1 MIVRLVRALMVLG
14 GIVVVQLAIPD
25 QFPLVIGSL
34 LVALVTVQWAA
45 AIFFNRAANADRS
58 ILSLQARAQDAVSL
72 AVASTVAGI
81 LGLLVVARA
90 LNIIPPVDRAVFL
103 VGIGFALVMVA
114 APAVNWLVI
123 WRPWRAG

>member
-1 MIVRLVRALMVLG
+1 MMMRLARALMILV
-14 GIVVVQLAIPD
+14 GIIIVQLAAPD
-25 QFPLVIGSL
+25 AFPLLIATL
-34 LVALVTVQWAA
+34 LVGLVIIQWAA

-72 AVASTVAGI
+72 AVASSVAAI

-90 LNIIPPVDRAVFL
+90 LDIIPPIDRAVFL
-103 VGIGFALVMVA
+103 VGISFALVMVA

-123 WRPWRAG
+123 WRPWRQA